1 MEVQVGGGGV
11 VISRSTVASLAKNSK
26 YFSLEKERT
35 HRYRKTQST
44 KTDKVRGEFRIWRE

>member
-1 MEVQVGGGGV
+1 VGGV
-11 VISRSTVASLAKNSK
+11 VISRSTVASLAKNAK